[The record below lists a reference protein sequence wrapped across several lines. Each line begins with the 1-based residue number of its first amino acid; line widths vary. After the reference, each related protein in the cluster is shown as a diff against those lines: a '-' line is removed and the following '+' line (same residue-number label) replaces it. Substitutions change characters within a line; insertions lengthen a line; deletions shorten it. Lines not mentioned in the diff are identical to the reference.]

1 MEFTTNELKEL
12 KPSQI
17 LTQNDKMK
25 KTSKAENI
33 RLFNFGITA
42 YKSHSTG
49 KVTCPFAKDCIKFC
63 YARKGSFIWTN
74 TKKAYERRYL
84 ITKDAQLF
92 NYKLTEAIE
101 RRKPTHVRIHDSGDF
116 YNRDY
121 ILQWFDIIRKFPKVV
136 FYAYTKSKMLFDEFD
151 FLPENLNLI
160 YSLGS
165 RFDNLIDQS
174 IDRHSKIFYSMEEMN
189 KQGYINASNN
199 DLKAI
204 DSTSQKIGLL
214 IH

>member
-1 MEFTTNELKEL
+1 MKFTTQELKEL

-25 KTSKAENI
+25 KTSKSENI

-42 YKSHSTG
+42 YKSYST
-49 KVTCPFAKDCIKFC
+49 KMVTCPFAKDCIKYC
-63 YARKGSFIWTN
+63 YAKKGSFIWTN
-74 TKKAYERRYL
+74 TKKAYERRFL
-84 ITKDAQLF
+84 ITKNAELF

-101 RRKPTHVRIHDSGDF
+101 RRKPTHLRIHDSGDF
-116 YNRDY
+116 YNRQY
-121 ILQWFDIIRKFPKVV
+121 ILQWFEIVRKFPKVI
-136 FYAYTKSKMLFDEFD
+136 FYAYTKSKMLFDQFD
-151 FLPENLNLI
+151 FLPENFNLI

-165 RFDNLIDQS
+165 RFDNLIDTS
-174 IDRHSKIFYSMEEMN
+174 IHRHSKIFQNESELL
-189 KQGYINASNN
+189 KAGYINASNN

-204 DSTSQKIGLL
+204 EPTNNKIGLL

>member
-1 MEFTTNELKEL
+1 MNFTKQQLKEL

-17 LTQNDKMK
+17 LTQNAKMK
-25 KTSKAENI
+25 KTSKTENI

-42 YKSHSTG
+42 YKSYST
-49 KVTCPFAKDCIKFC
+49 KTVTCPFAKDCIKYC
-63 YARKGSFIWTN
+63 YAKKGSFIWTN
-74 TKKAYERRYL
+74 TKKAYERRFL
-84 ITKDAQLF
+84 ITKDAELF

-101 RRKPTHVRIHDSGDF
+101 RRKPTHIRIHDSGDF

-121 ILQWFDIIRKFPKVV
+121 VLQWFEIVRKFSNVV

-151 FLPENLNLI
+151 FLPENFNLI

-165 RFDNLIDQS
+165 RFDNLINQD
-174 IDRHSKIFYSMEEMN
+174 IDRHSKIFQSEAELL
-189 KQGYINASNN
+189 KAGYINASNN

-204 DSTSQKIGLL
+204 EPTNNKIGLL